1 MDIKGIKSI
10 FSSTDKRNIILRNNI
25 ILSTLFKFIGLA
37 TSLLIVPITLHYLNN
52 EIYGIWLTLTSIL
65 YWFSFFDIGLGN
77 GMRNYLTKA
86 ISNGNYEEGRA
97 YLSTTLGILVLIAI
111 GISVLCVIPLSILNF
126 NKLFN
131 SYSISNDILRNLT
144 IIAVLFT
151 LANFVVKNIGYVFV
165 AMQKYAINDF
175 LAILGNVLALIII
188 YILTKTTTGNLLYV
202 VMAFTITPVVIYI
215 LASIPIFRK
224 YSKLRPS
231 FYYFDKKL
239 IKQVVEK
246 GLGFFFIQITSCLII
261 YGSSNLFI
269 TQFCGPSAV
278 TTYNIAYK
286 YFNLIA
292 IAYTIVISP
301 IWNAYTDAYV
311 KGDIIWINKTFIR
324 TLKFWGLSVVGGFIM
339 LLFCNIFYKMWV
351 GDSVKVPL
359 TMSLFVLAYIT
370 SFNFNC
376 CVTCLINGLNKI
388 HVQIITSVVFT
399 ALYLLLVFF
408 FGRKYGVNGI
418 VLSMTVSYFIMG
430 LIHLYQCKLLIGQKA
445 TGIWN
450 K

>member
-202 VMAFTITPVVIYI
+202 ELP
-215 LASIPIFRK
+215 LP
-224 YSKLRPS
+224 L
-231 FYYFDKKL
+231 L
-239 IKQVVEK
+239 
-246 GLGFFFIQITSCLII
+246 LW
-261 YGSSNLFI
+261 LFI
-269 TQFCGPSAV
+269 F
-278 TTYNIAYK
+278 
-286 YFNLIA
+286 
-292 IAYTIVISP
+292 
-301 IWNAYTDAYV
+301 
-311 KGDIIWINKTFIR
+311 
-324 TLKFWGLSVVGGFIM
+324 
-339 LLFCNIFYKMWV
+339 
-351 GDSVKVPL
+351 
-359 TMSLFVLAYIT
+359 
-370 SFNFNC
+370 
-376 CVTCLINGLNKI
+376 
-388 HVQIITSVVFT
+388 
-399 ALYLLLVFF
+399 
-408 FGRKYGVNGI
+408 
-418 VLSMTVSYFIMG
+418 
-430 LIHLYQCKLLIGQKA
+430 
-445 TGIWN
+445 
-450 K
+450 